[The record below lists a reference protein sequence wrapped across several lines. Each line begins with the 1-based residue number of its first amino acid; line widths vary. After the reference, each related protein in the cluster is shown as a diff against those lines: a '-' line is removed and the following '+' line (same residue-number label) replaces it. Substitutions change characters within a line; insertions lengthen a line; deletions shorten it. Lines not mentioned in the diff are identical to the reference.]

1 MLQAE
6 LKVISGKQ
14 EGAMIPLPL
23 GKFLIGREEDCHL
36 RPNSDLVSRHH
47 CVFSTDEYSLRVR
60 DLGSTNG
67 TFVNGERLRGA
78 VMLNSGDRVSVGK
91 LEFEVAIKEVA
102 KVVEPGE
109 EETATDAF
117 NKLEAAADAPPETGT
132 TETLTEIPA
141 IEEPPMRTDEETV
154 MLQGGDTAAGIPT
167 HQQPNPQQPNP
178 QQMTPP
184 PGYGQMPMGYPP
196 QYMQSPY
203 GYPGYPMPPMPGY
216 YPQQAMPYPPM
227 QQPGYPMPP
236 QQNAPQPEAPQEE
249 ASDDVET
256 TDGIPIRLPDPSET
270 GAKEPEPK
278 VEKKEGDEKSGKE
291 SPSMTGT
298 AEDIIKQYLHRRPK
312 SS

>member
-236 QQNAPQPEAPQEE
+236 QQNSPQPGVSAGGSLGRRGDNGRH
-249 ASDDVET
+249 SD
-256 TDGIPIRLPDPSET
+256 PP
-270 GAKEPEPK
+270 A
-278 VEKKEGDEKSGKE
+278 
-291 SPSMTGT
+291 
-298 AEDIIKQYLHRRPK
+298 
-312 SS
+312 

>member
-1 MLQAE
+1 
-6 LKVISGKQ
+6 
-14 EGAMIPLPL
+14 
-23 GKFLIGREEDCHL
+23 
-36 RPNSDLVSRHH
+36 
-47 CVFSTDEYSLRVR
+47 DEYSLRVR

-167 HQQPNPQQPNP
+167 HQQPNP

>member
-249 ASDDVET
+249 VSDDVET

>member
-47 CVFSTDEYSLRVR
+47 CVFSTDEYSLRIR

-78 VMLNSGDRVSVGK
+78 VMLNSGDRVAVGK

-102 KVVEPGE
+102 GVVEPGA

-117 NKLEAAADAPPETGT
+117 NMLESVAETEPETGS
-132 TETLTEIPA
+132 ETLTEIPA
-141 IEEPPMRTDEETV
+141 VDADETHAGEETV
-154 MLQGGDTAAGIPT
+154 MLQGGDTSESLPST
-167 HQQPNPQQPNP
+167 QPPPDQ
-178 QQMTPP
+178 QQMAPP

-236 QQNAPQPEAPQEE
+236 QQQPAPAQPEAPAPE
-249 ASDDVET
+249 SSHDVET
-256 TDGIPIRLPDPSET
+256 SDGIPIRLPDPSET

-278 VEKKEGDEKSGKE
+278 PEKAEGGEKSGKE